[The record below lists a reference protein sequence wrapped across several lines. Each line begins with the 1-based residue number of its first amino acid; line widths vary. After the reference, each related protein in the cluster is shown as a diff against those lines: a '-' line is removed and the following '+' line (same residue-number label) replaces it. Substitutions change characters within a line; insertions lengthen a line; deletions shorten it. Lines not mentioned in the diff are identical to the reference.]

1 MPRGLTVSGL
11 SALAAGPR
19 RAYLLAMTTIFTIGH
34 STRSLDELIAMLREQ
49 DVDTLIDVRTI
60 PRSRRHPQF
69 NIENLAVALPDAGI
83 AYRNDKALGGRRG
96 KQQNGPSPNPFW
108 THAGFRNYAD
118 YALTTPFRAALAELE
133 RTAATQRS
141 AIMCAEAL
149 WWKCHRRIIT
159 DYLLA
164 DGHAV
169 VHILSESKTES
180 ARITENAVRTAHG
193 ALLYPKDPAAPRLP
207 GL

>member
-1 MPRGLTVSGL
+1 
-11 SALAAGPR
+11 
-19 RAYLLAMTTIFTIGH
+19 MTTIFTIGH

-49 DVDTLIDVRTI
+49 GVDTLVDVRTI
-60 PRSRRHPQF
+60 PRSRRNPQF
-69 NIENLAVALPDAGI
+69 NADHLAAALPDAGI

-96 KQQNGPSPNPFW
+96 KQQDGPSPNSFW

-118 YALTTPFRAALAELE
+118 YALTPPFRAALLELE
-133 RTAATQRS
+133 RTAATRRP

-159 DYLLA
+159 DYLVA
-164 DGHAV
+164 DGHEV
-169 VHILSESKTES
+169 IHILGPGQSEP
-180 ARITENAVRTAHG
+180 ARITEHAVRSENG
-193 ALLYPKDPAAPRLP
+193 ALLYPDDPAAPRLP